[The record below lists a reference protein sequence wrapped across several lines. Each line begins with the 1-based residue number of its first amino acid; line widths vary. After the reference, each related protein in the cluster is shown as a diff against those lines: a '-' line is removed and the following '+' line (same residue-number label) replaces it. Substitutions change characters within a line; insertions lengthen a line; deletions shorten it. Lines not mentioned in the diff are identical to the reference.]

1 MSVSQNLWGAMHEFQ
16 NGVKLCVYVHT
27 KFSGEGV
34 YSYQNLFIYRAAK
47 NYPFSDC
54 FGCVKDWI
62 NFLYF
67 FLLTLLFCSF
77 YNRKNKIH
85 FFSCAIN
92 MTSTVCTKM
101 AVSDLGFGD
110 LKLGYRRGHSLYPK
124 GTRQTVAA
132 FVTCPFSDL
141 PVHLHINLLP
151 VRAGVTWAWCVQ
163 DHIIR
168 ALCYPGT
175 WRFW

>member
-1 MSVSQNLWGAMHEFQ
+1 MPVSQNLWGAVHEFQ

-34 YSYQNLFIYRAAK
+34 YSHQNLFIYRAAK

-54 FGCVKDWI
+54 FGCVEEWI

-67 FLLTLLFCSF
+67 FLYSF
-77 YNRKNKIH
+77 YNTKNKIH

-92 MTSTVCTKM
+92 MTSAVCTKM
-101 AVSDLGFGD
+101 VVSGPSFGD
-110 LKLGYRRGHSLYPK
+110 LKVVGYRRGHNLYPT
-124 GTRQTVAA
+124 GTRQTVTA

-141 PVHLHINLLP
+141 PVHLHMNLLP
-151 VRAGVTWAWCVQ
+151 VRAGVKWAWCVQ

-168 ALCYPGT
+168 TLRYLGT
-175 WRFW
+175 WHFW